1 MIINKI
7 LLASVAL
14 ISILSFYRHSVGVP
28 MYLLVN
34 RALSPYEI
42 CFAGQRGTARLLMY
56 KEVAFMTGIST
67 LQRMVNIHNIKTC
80 NS

>member
-1 MIINKI
+1 
-7 LLASVAL
+7 
-14 ISILSFYRHSVGVP
+14 

-34 RALSPYEI
+34 KALSPYEI
-42 CFAGQRGTARLLMY
+42 CFAGQRGTARLLMS